1 MLLLCALIVGSGT
14 MWADTTGTINFG
26 SSTGYTNV
34 NTSPKTG
41 NDSQGI
47 EWTVTTVGTTSFT
60 PNSSYAQIGSGSKPA
75 TSITFTATIA
85 ATDVNVKSF
94 SAKFGGFN
102 NTAGTVTLKVGD
114 TSVGSGSLNAS
125 SDVTVSSTKAQV
137 GTTLTVTVTGISK
150 GVKAY
155 YISYTYAAA
164 DNTDYTI
171 TINDAVEHG
180 SVAAQV
186 NSSNVTTAK
195 AGTEI
200 TLVPTP
206 ADGYKLAAWDVQ
218 DAESNTVTVT
228 NNKFTMPSSNVTVDA
243 TFKYLNSITVND
255 AEHGSV
261 SASPTTAIEGETV
274 TLTVTPDANYQLA
287 SITAKDAGDNNV
299 AISGTGNTRTFTMP
313 TSAVTVTPTFEVQPG
328 SVLKPFTVAEAL
340 EYIENDGSATT
351 NMYVKG
357 IISTIESAAVES
369 STYLNYYISDDGS
382 TTDQLY
388 VYKGKNLNNTAFT
401 AVGNIAV
408 GDNVVI
414 VGKLTEYSSTPEFTK
429 DNYLVSQVRNF
440 TLTLDAM
447 TNGSATVEVN
457 GESQTPNGDGEVTVA
472 SGSTVTMTAV
482 PVSGY
487 TFAKWSSTN
496 TSEDNSTDN
505 PLEFTMPFDD
515 VVIAAT
521 FVNPNVEYDIV
532 VDDDVTGGTIEA
544 DKNTAKKDETVT
556 LTATPAANYV
566 FGSWDVQDESSNT
579 ITVTNNQF
587 TMPASDVTVTATF
600 KKVHTV
606 NYYIGGVKNT
616 TTRVDGTTLNLDA
629 PSSSFAGWSTAN
641 SAASPVFVANNS
653 TVSADMTLYA
663 VFISG
668 GSAPTY
674 ELVEANQADWRGDYL
689 IAYSSTIFADGREAG
704 TSGMGANGTQVNP
717 GDNLT
722 NLDKTVAAS
731 WGDTYNVSLEAID
744 NSDLSKGYV
753 LVTKDGKY
761 NYQTS
766 NANGLA
772 STENKETAAA
782 YPISVTFTSSS
793 DIKLKLGGSATG
805 AVFRYN
811 TGSSGYFRFYK
822 DGGQNAVYL
831 YKRQENYTYSLDVY
845 EEITISSAEYKTYV
859 NTSKALNFSG
869 KATVYTATDKESSV
883 GLNEVASGQIPANT
897 PVVLYLASGGTIY
910 VPAIAAASSVGS
922 NDLRVVGEGGL
933 SGEDGVYVLA
943 NKAKGVGF
951 YLWDSTKTL
960 NEGKIYLKAAASAR
974 EFLGFG
980 DDETTGIKAIDNEQ
994 LTIDNYYDL
1003 SGRKVAQPTKGLYIV
1018 NGKKVVVK

>member
-1 MLLLCALIVGSGT
+1 

-26 SSTGYTNV
+26 SASGSTNI
-34 NTSPKTG
+34 NTSLKTG
-41 NDSQGI
+41 DDSQ
-47 EWTVTTVGTTSFT
+47 ENTWTITTVGTTSFT
-60 PNSSYAQIGSGSKPA
+60 PNSSYAQIGAKKTPA

-85 ATDVNVKSF
+85 ATNVNVKSF
-94 SAKFGGFN
+94 SAKFGGFDS
-102 NTAGTVTLKVGD
+102 TAGTVTLKVGD
-114 TSVGSGSLNAS
+114 TTVGTGSLS
-125 SDVTVSSTKAQV
+125 GTSDVTVSSSKEQT
-137 GTTLTVTVTGISK
+137 GTTLTVTVTGISR

-171 TINDAVEHG
+171 TINDAIEHG
-180 SVAAQV
+180 SVVAQV

-206 ADGYKLAAWDVQ
+206 ASGYKLAAWDVQ
-218 DAESNTVTVT
+218 DGSSNTVTVT

-243 TFKYLNSITVND
+243 TFKNLYDITVND

-274 TLTVTPDANYQLA
+274 TLTVTPDDNYQLA

-313 TSAVTVTPTFEVQPG
+313 ASAVTVTPTFEVQLG

-340 EYIENDGSATT
+340 KYIENDGSATT

-369 STYLNYYISDDGS
+369 STYLNYYISDDG
-382 TTDQLY
+382 TTTNQLY

-440 TLTLDAM
+440 TLTLYAM

-482 PVSGY
+482 PASGY
-487 TFAKWSSTN
+487 SFAKWESTN
-496 TSEDNSTDN
+496 DSENNSTDN

-521 FVNPNVEYDIV
+521 FVDPNVKYDIV

-544 DKNTAKKDETVT
+544 DKDKAKKDETVT

-579 ITVTNNQF
+579 ITVTSNQF
-587 TMPASDVTVTATF
+587 TMPASDVIVTATF

-641 SAASPVFVANNS
+641 SAVSPVFVANDA

-704 TSGMGANGTQVNP
+704 TSGMGAEGTKVNP
-717 GDNLT
+717 GDNLSG
-722 NLDKTVAAS
+722 KTVVAS

-766 NANGLA
+766 NENGLA
-772 STENKETAAA
+772 STENKETAAN
-782 YPISVTFTSSS
+782 YPIWVTFTSSS
-793 DIKLKLGGSATG
+793 DIRLGLGGNAAG

-811 TGSSGYFRFYK
+811 TGGYFRFYASC
-822 DGGQNAVYL
+822 GQSAVYL

-897 PVVLYLASGGTIY
+897 PVVLYLATGGTIY
-910 VPAIAAASSVGS
+910 VPAIASASSVGS
-922 NDLRVVGEGGL
+922 NDLRVSTGTDVENM
-933 SGEDGVYVLA
+933 YVLA
-943 NKAKGVGF
+943 NKSNGVGF
-951 YLWDSTKTL
+951 YPWGGTTDLSA
-960 NEGKIYLKAAASAR
+960 GKVYLQAKASYGAR
-974 EFLGFG
+974 EFIGFG
-980 DDETTGIKAIDNEQ
+980 DDETTDIKATLRSNEMMNGEVYNLAGQ
-994 LTIDNYYDL
+994 RI
-1003 SGRKVAQPTKGLYIV
+1003 AQPTKGLYIV
-1018 NGKKVVVK
+1018 NGKKVVIK